1 MQLILKVTYS
11 PENTALFTEEL
22 RQVCEMEHY
31 IIIIFVFFCDAR
43 HAVHIKKAILLPA
56 VFLMEYGIVV
66 TPCTPF
72 KSATADF
79 TP

>member
-1 MQLILKVTYS
+1 MTYS
-11 PENTALFTEEL
+11 PENTALFTEEHQ
-22 RQVCEMEHY
+22 QVCEMEHDL
-31 IIIIFVFFCDAR
+31 IIIFVVVVFFCDAL

-56 VFLMEYGIVV
+56 VFLMKYGIVV